1 MIDPIDGTV
10 NYFYGIPHFCI
21 SIALREN
28 GEIIVGVIYDP
39 MRDELW
45 HAELGGK
52 AYLNDKPIEV
62 SQYTDISQSVVSV
75 GMSKTM
81 AELEVDLSIFQDLLA
96 RARKCRMMGSAALDL
111 AYVATGRFD
120 AYIERSVNWWDIAAG
135 VLWSIVPV
143 DGWLSLQAQFKRET
157 VGDCVERK
165 NRPRST
171 HQDISM
177 SLLESVSMCIAPLEI
192 HFPKIGAESILENI
206 TLAGGLLPGHRIV
219 SFVRNTI
226 TFVLSET
233 RGQNDQTYLLTNAL
247 VSLFFS
253 DAPNHAI
260 DFLEGEAAW
269 FLKSYHFRSLLAILA
284 WNRSAVAPSNGFSA
298 AAVIDWLSL
307 RSHVPA
313 SRNRANDCRAVT
325 GKHEAQGRLP
335 ISEVEP
341 IELAMELLFDF
352 LSTLEFRPRL
362 LNVRI
367 AGESF

>member
-1 MIDPIDGTV
+1 
-10 NYFYGIPHFCI
+10 
-21 SIALREN
+21 
-28 GEIIVGVIYDP
+28 
-39 MRDELW
+39 
-45 HAELGGK
+45 
-52 AYLNDKPIEV
+52 
-62 SQYTDISQSVVSV
+62 
-75 GMSKTM
+75 
-81 AELEVDLSIFQDLLA
+81 
-96 RARKCRMMGSAALDL
+96 
-111 AYVATGRFD
+111 
-120 AYIERSVNWWDIAAG
+120 VNWWDIAAG

-177 SLLESVSMCIAPLEI
+177 GLLESVSMCIAPLEI
-192 HFPKIGAESILENI
+192 HFPKIGAESILEYI

-269 FLKSYHFRSLLAILA
+269 FLKSYHFRSLLAISCL
-284 WNRSAVAPSNGFSA
+284 SGCFSKPQAV
-298 AAVIDWLSL
+298 V
-307 RSHVPA
+307 
-313 SRNRANDCRAVT
+313 
-325 GKHEAQGRLP
+325 
-335 ISEVEP
+335 
-341 IELAMELLFDF
+341 
-352 LSTLEFRPRL
+352 
-362 LNVRI
+362 
-367 AGESF
+367 